1 MTRNITLEGSRVLL
15 RAPEPEDVD
24 ILYQWENDTRIWHLS
39 NTVAPFSRFVLEQYV
54 MNSHEDIYKTRQLRL
69 MIVSTEHHKTV
80 GTVDL
85 FDFDPT
91 HRRAG
96 IGLMIAEQERRKGFA
111 SEALE
116 LLIDYCFATLMLHQ
130 VYCNITPENKAS
142 LELFQKKGFEIVGS
156 KKEWLLINNR
166 WHHELLLQLINPVS
180 S

>member
-1 MTRNITLEGSRVLL
+1 MISNITLEGGRILL
-15 RAPEPEDVD
+15 RALEPEDVD
-24 ILYQWENDTRIWHLS
+24 ILYRWENDTRIWHLS

-69 MIVSTEHHKTV
+69 MIETTEQPKTV
-80 GTVDL
+80 GSVDL
-85 FDFDPT
+85 FDFDPS

-96 IGLMIAEQERRKGFA
+96 IGLIIAPEERRKGFA

-130 VYCNITPENKAS
+130 VYCNITPDNKAS
-142 LELFQKKGFEIVGS
+142 LELFQKKGFKIIGS

-166 WHHELLLQLINPVS
+166 WHDELLLQLINPVS

>member
-1 MTRNITLEGSRVLL
+1 MKHKNILTGNHIIL

-24 ILYQWENDTRIWHLS
+24 LLYQWENDPHTWHLS

-69 MIVSTEHHKTV
+69 MIDTAEREKTV
-80 GTVDL
+80 GSIDL
-85 FDFDPT
+85 FEFEPA

-96 IGLMIAEQERRKGFA
+96 IGLMIAEQERRKGYA

-116 LLIDYCFATLMLHQ
+116 LLTDYCFSTLMLHQ
-130 VYCNITPENKAS
+130 LFCNITPDNKPS
-142 LELFQKKGFEIVGS
+142 LELFQKRGFEVIGT
-156 KKEWLLINNR
+156 KKDWLLINNQ
-166 WHHELLLQLINPVS
+166 WKDELILQLINPVS